1 MGRVLDG
8 WGIAYFG
15 KAAREENKVRRMV
28 EKSIANGISGLILS
42 SLVAGAPSKST
53 WK

>member
-1 MGRVLDG
+1 LDG
-8 WGIAYFG
+8 WEIAYFE
-15 KAAREENKVRRMV
+15 KTARKKNKVRRMV
-28 EKSIANGISGLILS
+28 EKSIANEISELILS